1 VVVSYPLKGVFKVTA
16 KGRDY
21 WYAWRGPPLGPRL
34 TGTPGSPEFH
44 ASYVEAH
51 EALRAPDT
59 ERFYSLIVAYRAS
72 VEFNNL
78 APVTKKNWSPW
89 LDRISEHFGD
99 LRIAQFERPQKIRP
113 IIVRWR
119 NMSAKTPRAA
129 DMGMQALSRV
139 LAHAVDPLGKLASNP
154 CDGIKRL
161 YRSNRADIIWTDEDI
176 ATLKRVCSSEIA
188 HAVDLAAHTGFRL
201 SDIVRLSWS
210 HIGELE
216 IALTTS
222 KSRHRQTARI
232 PLYDALRNVLADIPK
247 RSTVVLTNSLGR
259 PWTANTLGSTF
270 STVKGAAGLSKLHFH
285 DLRGTAATRFYTAGL
300 PGHVIAEILGWE
312 GEYVSR
318 MIRLYV
324 SRDAATKAFITQL
337 NKNKT

>member
-1 VVVSYPLKGVFKVTA
+1 VVVRYPLKGALKVTA

-34 TGTPGSPEFH
+34 QGAPGSPEFH
-44 ASYVEAH
+44 ASYIEAH
-51 EALRAPDT
+51 SALRAPDT
-59 ERFYSLIVAYRAS
+59 ERFYSLVVAYRAS
-72 VEFNNL
+72 AEFDNL

-113 IIVRWR
+113 IIIRWR

-139 LAHAVDPLGKLASNP
+139 MAHAVDPLGKLASNP

-161 YRSNRADIIWTDEDI
+161 YRSNRADIIWTNEDI
-176 ATLKRVCSSEIA
+176 ATLKRVCPPEIA
-188 HAVDLAAHTGFRL
+188 HAVDLASHTGLRL

-216 IALTTS
+216 IALATS
-222 KSRHRQTARI
+222 KSRHRRTARI
-232 PLYDALRNVLADIPK
+232 PLYDALRDVLASIPK
-247 RSTVVLTNSLGR
+247 RSTVVLTNSFGR
-259 PWTANTLGSTF
+259 PWTANVLGSSF
-270 STVKGAAGLSKLHFH
+270 SAAKGAAGLAALHFH
-285 DLRGTAATRFYTAGL
+285 DLRGTAATRFYAAGL
-300 PGHVIAEILGWE
+300 PEPVIAEILGWE
-312 GEYVSR
+312 GEHVSK